1 MNQEL
6 ISTVTD
12 FNNTLLSLAQNVASV
27 CPTSLIATNLKDIE
41 KQIKKRENF
50 TKFIDLFCIKVLQ
63 YKEKIDNCE
72 ESFFMDKDYK
82 NDLQDQNES
91 ALNHVITLKSVWA
104 ELKKENKEIVMF
116 NMQILCE
123 LAQQYFNIATTK
135 KQ

>member
-6 ISTVTD
+6 ISIISD
-12 FNNTLLSLAQNVASV
+12 FNDTLLSLAQNVSSV
-27 CPTSLIATNLKDIE
+27 CPSSLIATNMKDIE

-50 TKFIDLFCIKVLQ
+50 NKFIDLFCIKVLQ
-63 YKEKIDNCE
+63 YKEKIDACE
-72 ESFFMDKDYK
+72 ESFFMDKNYE

-91 ALNHVITLKSVWA
+91 ALNHVITLKSVWS

-123 LAQQYFNIATTK
+123 LAQQYFNMATKAK
-135 KQ
+135 K